1 MIRTKL
7 TLFLLLIGLASST
20 IGQTVYEIGSIVS
33 DFSLKSTE
41 NTMIS
46 MENYEDANGIILA
59 FTCNTC
65 PWAKLY
71 ESRLIELHNEFAPKG
86 YPVIAINPNDPKV
99 QPGDSFEAM
108 QERKADKEFPF
119 AYVVDENQVIT
130 RMYGATR
137 TPELV
142 VLQKNEEN
150 QLVVAYKGA
159 VDDSPRDA
167 SAVKK
172 PYVATAINA
181 LMKGEKVET
190 TSTKAIG
197 CSIKWSPS

>member
-1 MIRTKL
+1 
-7 TLFLLLIGLASST
+7 
-20 IGQTVYEIGSIVS
+20 
-33 DFSLKSTE
+33 
-41 NTMIS
+41 
-46 MENYEDANGIILA
+46 
-59 FTCNTC
+59 
-65 PWAKLY
+65 
-71 ESRLIELHNEFAPKG
+71 
-86 YPVIAINPNDPKV
+86 
-99 QPGDSFEAM
+99 M
-108 QERKADKEFPF
+108 QERKSDKEFPF

-142 VLQKNEEN
+142 VLQKNEDN
-150 QLVVAYKGA
+150 QLMVAYKGA

-167 SAVKK
+167 SAVQK
-172 PYVATAINA
+172 PYVSTAINA

>member
-7 TLFLLLIGLASST
+7 TLFLLILGFSSSVF
-20 IGQTVYEIGSIVS
+20 GQAAYEIGSPVA

-41 NTMIS
+41 NTMVS
-46 MENYEDANGIILA
+46 MENYEDAKGIILA

-86 YPVIAINPNDPKV
+86 YPVIAINPNDPEVK
-99 QPGDSFEAM
+99 PGDSFEAM
-108 QERKADKEFPF
+108 QTRAADKGFPF
-119 AYVVDENQVIT
+119 AYVVDPNQEIT

-142 VLQKNEEN
+142 ILQRSAEG
-150 QLVVAYKGA
+150 QLAVAYKGA
-159 VDDSPRDA
+159 IDDSPRDA
-167 SAVKK
+167 SAVNK

-181 LMKGEKVET
+181 LLKGEKVEVT
-190 TSTKAIG
+190 TTKAIG